1 MGLIASLALLRVHV
15 LVVEV
20 PGHPLLRLR
29 AEAAVRARGWLVGG
43 TPEDADLLLVCGAP
57 RLDGVDPDGAD
68 PDGADPDS
76 AAAVEALWA
85 RVPGPRARRTVRSAE
100 DLPAALDS
108 AARVLADAALQRG
121 AAAAGG
127 PAPSTG
133 PAGRFGP
140 FLPDWPAGLLVDC
153 AVDRAGRVVA
163 VGTRRFPNAVAAGEG
178 DAEGDAELRGFVLPA
193 AAAARLVRLAGWPA
207 PALRLER
214 LVDRALAGAALHRL
228 RRPLRAVSGTVRRSA
243 TLRWV
248 LTRESPA
255 VDVQGRVLDLLAA
268 AVAGAA
274 APPPAPRRL
283 LGQHVDAVPLLVAA
297 TEAVPADG

>member
-1 MGLIASLALLRVHV
+1 MGVIASLALLRVHV

-43 TPEDADLLLVCGAP
+43 TPEDADLLLVCGGP
-57 RLDGVDPDGAD
+57 GPDGVD
-68 PDGADPDS
+68 S
-76 AAAVEALWA
+76 EVAAAVEALWA
-85 RVPGPRARRTVRSAE
+85 RVPAPRARRTVRSAE

-127 PAPSTG
+127 PAPSAG

-163 VGTRRFPNAVAAGEG
+163 VGTRRLPNAATGEG

-255 VDVQGRVLDLLAA
+255 VDVQARVLDLLAA